1 MKALSWKNKSNQ
13 QILFKGDKQ
22 HGFFFVCHKCDHK
35 FASTKALMNHTCGE
49 HLVEDENPSD
59 EVEGEDSIEFIDTQS
74 KENVDECVIKIENSV
89 GQKDLFFNCKSCGKY
104 LRSSASFEEHMEKHR
119 KDIPIPCQDVVSGC
133 GETFF
138 TGSDMIK
145 HMLKVHGVVSHPKQ
159 IRLKCPKCKYTG
171 TKELVKRHLIR
182 HNATKNF
189 TCTECGKAFKD
200 KIGMENHINNHKGIY
215 DFPCDKCENKYVS
228 KSALRGHVLQKHD
241 IQTFICNQCGAVF
254 KLKMLY
260 TNHMRGHTG
269 EKTHKC
275 RVDDCEIYFRHYLTR
290 NNHERTHKGVK
301 EFNCEQCG
309 KTLMRRYSLV
319 LHMRIHQGKL
329 EYKCTGC
336 GKGFVDSKGANKC
349 KHSGRSSGKTLN
361 ISDNL
366 EENIS
371 VV

>member
-1 MKALSWKNKSNQ
+1 MKALSWKNKLNQ

-59 EVEGEDSIEFIDTQS
+59 EVKGEDSIEIIDTQS

>member
-49 HLVEDENPSD
+49 HLVEDENPLD
-59 EVEGEDSIEFIDTQS
+59 EVKGEDSIEIIDTQS

-182 HNATKNF
+182 HNATK
-189 TCTECGKAFKD
+189 D
-200 KIGMENHINNHKGIY
+200 
-215 DFPCDKCENKYVS
+215 
-228 KSALRGHVLQKHD
+228 
-241 IQTFICNQCGAVF
+241 
-254 KLKMLY
+254 Y
-260 TNHMRGHTG
+260 T
-269 EKTHKC
+269 
-275 RVDDCEIYFRHYLTR
+275 
-290 NNHERTHKGVK
+290 
-301 EFNCEQCG
+301 
-309 KTLMRRYSLV
+309 
-319 LHMRIHQGKL
+319 
-329 EYKCTGC
+329 
-336 GKGFVDSKGANKC
+336 
-349 KHSGRSSGKTLN
+349 
-361 ISDNL
+361 
-366 EENIS
+366 
-371 VV
+371 